1 MTTDQLR
8 PRAQEIVAAAREL
21 LEDEGPSA
29 LSMRA
34 LAERL
39 GIRAPSIYKHLP
51 DKQAVENAVIS
62 AGFEELAVVLEAAVD
77 NADPLGSLALAYRRY
92 AQQHPHL
99 YRLMTEHP
107 LQRERLAPG
116 AEDRARRPALR
127 AVHDDPDL
135 ARALWAFVHGLTI
148 LELNDRFPPDAD
160 VDAAWAC
167 GLEAFRARL
176 R

>member
-92 AQQHPHL
+92 AQQHPNL

-116 AEDRARRPALR
+116 AEDRARRPALE
-127 AVHDDPDL
+127 AVRDDPDL
-135 ARALWAFVHGLTI
+135 ARALWVSSTA
-148 LELNDRFPPDAD
+148 
-160 VDAAWAC
+160 
-167 GLEAFRARL
+167 
-176 R
+176 